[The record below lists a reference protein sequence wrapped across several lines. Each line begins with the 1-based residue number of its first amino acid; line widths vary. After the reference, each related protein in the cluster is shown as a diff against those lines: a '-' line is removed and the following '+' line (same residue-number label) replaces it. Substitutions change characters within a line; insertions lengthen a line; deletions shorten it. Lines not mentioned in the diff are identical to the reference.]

1 MNIKRLEKKILK
13 MLDLG
18 QNQYVNVERYQA
30 HYIGG
35 DMVVYDMDIAAGF
48 EAKDSKIIQHRIK
61 VEITSLK
68 YVHIIAA
75 IALQDAFNEM
85 PTVTVID

>member
-13 MLDLG
+13 LLDLG
-18 QNQYVNVERYQA
+18 HNQYVNVERYQV
-30 HYIGG
+30 HYIEE

-48 EAKDSKIIQHRIK
+48 ETKDSKIIQHRVR
-61 VEITSLK
+61 VEVTSLK

-75 IALQDAFNEM
+75 TALEDVFYEM
-85 PTVTVID
+85 STVTVLD